1 MSAGIWVHS
10 YSVTPPRRGQIFGNS
25 RWLSSESDVMAHDHD
40 VMVEAV
46 NHIWLLFNIH
56 PCQTYIVLCHLLMMS
71 VCILWVHPYTVTP
84 INLDQSLQFWGHCQ
98 VEMMPQCHGLDSKPT
113 WSSSHI
119 NIICIQ
125 SVSAPWYAVDGG
137 WAYVCALTLLC
148 LCRSGED
155 FRKIGVGRSSS
166 DVVMSWLR
174 LQTHLEFI
182 PHPFYMYTQCF
193 STLICCGWACVC
205 ALTLLCL
212 CRSWEDWILGK
223 LGKSGAWVML

>member
-98 VEMMPQCHGLDSKPT
+98 VEMMPQCHGWGWRPPLIA
-113 WSSSHI
+113 SHI
-119 NIICIQ
+119 HIGYSTTPNNEF
-125 SVSAPWYAVDGG
+125 SVLLKWLLNCVPSIFSRCCQQTFSAP
-137 WAYVCALTLLC
+137 
-148 LCRSGED
+148 RH
-155 FRKIGVGRSSS
+155 FPPK
-166 DVVMSWLR
+166 
-174 LQTHLEFI
+174 
-182 PHPFYMYTQCF
+182 
-193 STLICCGWACVC
+193 
-205 ALTLLCL
+205 
-212 CRSWEDWILGK
+212 
-223 LGKSGAWVML
+223 